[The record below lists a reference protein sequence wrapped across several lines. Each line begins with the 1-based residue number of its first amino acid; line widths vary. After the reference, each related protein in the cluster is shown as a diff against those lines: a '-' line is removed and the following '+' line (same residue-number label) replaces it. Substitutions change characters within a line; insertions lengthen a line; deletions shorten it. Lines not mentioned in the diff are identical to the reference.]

1 MQNWIMDTVREK
13 INRLPELPVQ
23 AFEVTGK
30 LGFSD
35 KMPVITIRPR
45 KFRTPKKPS
54 AKLGPNKS
62 SYSIRKY
69 FVWVTYPI
77 VICQPPPDEQFDT
90 TTLFEEA
97 GGRK

>member
-1 MQNWIMDTVREK
+1 
-13 INRLPELPVQ
+13 
-23 AFEVTGK
+23 
-30 LGFSD
+30 
-35 KMPVITIRPR
+35 MPVITIRPR

-97 GGRK
+97 GGKNKDKSHPPESNIESISKKVRYYKVTS